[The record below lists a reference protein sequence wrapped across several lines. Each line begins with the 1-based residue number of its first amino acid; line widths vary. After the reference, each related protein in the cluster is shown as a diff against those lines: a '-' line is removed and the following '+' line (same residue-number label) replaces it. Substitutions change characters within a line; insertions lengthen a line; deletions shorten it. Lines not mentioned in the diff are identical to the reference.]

1 MKELASGM
9 HQLAGTKTRYRRAD
23 AAPLTGVISGSA
35 EQKPIYRQIFETI
48 GRLLDREIVRL
59 YKPGLNIGEVSDPHS
74 AALGRRVSLGGYGF
88 AGEFARGRG

>member
-1 MKELASGM
+1 M

-35 EQKPIYRQIFETI
+35 EQKAIYRQIFETI